1 MPGTDPFI
9 GQSFSHYR
17 ILEKLGGGGMGVV
30 YKAED
35 TRLQRFVAL
44 KFLPDNVARDP
55 QALARFQRE
64 AQAASALSHPNICTI
79 YDIGNQ
85 EGQAFIAME
94 YLEGQTLKHAIGGRP
109 LDLEIFLEIGQA
121 VADALETA
129 HAKGIVHRDIKPAN
143 IFVTRQG
150 RPKILDF
157 GLAKVGAAKMTP
169 DNVDCLATQ
178 GVDTAQLTSPGSTL
192 GTVAYMSPEQVR
204 AKELDSRTDLF
215 SFGVVLYEMAT
226 GQLPFRGE
234 SAGVIF
240 NAILERE
247 PLPVS
252 RLNPDLPPKLEEIIH
267 KALEKDRNLRY
278 QHASELGAD
287 LRRLERDSGSGRSA
301 AHPAGPATASE
312 SRVAPQSSVEKLAS
326 ATRHSKLWLGLAGA
340 LLLFGVGWA
349 LLTAREGAG
358 DSSVKSLA
366 VLPFTSNQHDVSA
379 DYLTDGITEG
389 VINDLSQVTGLRV
402 MARSTVF
409 RFKGKEDDPQQVGN
423 ALKVDAVVTGHLIK
437 QGDDLSVQ
445 AELVKVRDG
454 TQIWGKQFHRQMQD
468 VSSLQSDI
476 AKEIT
481 ARLSKPGGNQQ
492 QRTIE
497 PGTQNQDAYQLY
509 LKGRYR
515 LAKRTPADLQ
525 QAIEDFRQ
533 AVELD
538 ASYAQAYASL
548 AIAYTIAPGYLEAAE
563 RNGYSNG
570 RAEAEKTLQ
579 LDPTSS
585 EAHAVLGTI
594 AADEFNWE
602 TSEKQF
608 KLAIETGPN
617 NPVAHYFYAHQ
628 CLLPQKQFSKALS
641 EYREALKVDPL
652 SSVINTNY
660 GLALMI
666 VNRYDEAREQFR
678 KTLDLDPSFSNALL
692 RSAELEGFLGNYE
705 IARQSIIRFDPEAA
719 KIDFGKSKQSFYRAR
734 LRLPL
739 DRGSLNL
746 SMDYAMLGSKD
757 AALRELNHAVEDDA
771 GDAIVWTL
779 RPEFD
784 SLRDDPRYA
793 ELRHKMNLPH

>member
-1 MPGTDPFI
+1 
-9 GQSFSHYR
+9 
-17 ILEKLGGGGMGVV
+17 MGVV
-30 YKAED
+30 YSAED
-35 TRLQRFVAL
+35 LKLGRRVAL

-64 AQAASALSHPNICTI
+64 AQAASALNHPNICTI
-79 YDIGNQ
+79 YDIGEQ

-129 HAKGIVHRDIKPAN
+129 HTKGIIHRDIKPAN

-157 GLAKVGAAKMTP
+157 GLAKFGAARMTP
-169 DNVDCLATQ
+169 DHVDSLATR
-178 GVDTAQLTSPGSTL
+178 GGDTAQLTSPGSTL

-247 PLPVS
+247 PFAVS

-267 KALEKDRNLRY
+267 KSLEKDRNLRY
-278 QHASELGAD
+278 QHASELAAD
-287 LRRLERDSGSGRSA
+287 LRRLERDTGSGRSA
-301 AHPAGPATASE
+301 AHSAAAAAASE
-312 SRVAPQSSVEKLAS
+312 SRVASEGSVAKPAS
-326 ATRHSKLWLGLAGA
+326 ATSHSKLWLGVAGA
-340 LLLFGVGWA
+340 LLLLGVGWA
-349 LLTAREGAG
+349 LLKAREDAG
-358 DSSVKSLA
+358 DSPIKTLA
-366 VLPFTSNQHDVSA
+366 VLPFTSNHNDASG

-389 VINDLSQVTGLRV
+389 VINDLSQVAGLRV

-409 RFKGKEDDPQQVGN
+409 RFKGKEDDPQQIGN
-423 ALKVDAVVTGHLIK
+423 TLKVDAVVTGHLTK
-437 QGDDLSVQ
+437 QADDLTVQ

-454 TQIWGKQFHRQMQD
+454 TQIWGRQFHRQMQD
-468 VSSLQSDI
+468 VSSLEGDI
-476 AKEIT
+476 AQEIT
-481 ARLSKPGGNQQ
+481 AKVAKPAGNQR
-492 QRTIE
+492 QRMIE
-497 PGTQNQDAYQLY
+497 PATQNQDAYQLY

-538 ASYAQAYASL
+538 PSYAQAYASL

-570 RAEAEKTLQ
+570 RAEAEKTLE

-585 EAHAVLGTI
+585 EAHAVLGSI

-602 TSEKQF
+602 TSEKEF
-608 KLAIETGPN
+608 KLAIEAGAN
-617 NPVAHYFYAHQ
+617 NPIAHYFFAHL
-628 CLLPQKQFSKALS
+628 CLLPQKRFSEALS
-641 EYREALKVDPL
+641 EYREALKIDPL

-666 VNRYDEAREQFR
+666 VNRYDDAREQFR
-678 KTLDLDPSFSNALL
+678 KTLDLDPNFSNALL

-705 IARQSIIRFDPEAA
+705 VARQAIIRFDPEAS

-739 DRGSLNL
+739 DRNSLNL

-757 AALRELNHAVEDDA
+757 AALRELNSVLEDDA
-771 GDAIVWTL
+771 GDAIIWTL

-784 SLRDDPRYA
+784 SLRGDPRYA
-793 ELRHKMNLPH
+793 ELRRKMNLPH

>member
-1 MPGTDPFI
+1 
-9 GQSFSHYR
+9 
-17 ILEKLGGGGMGVV
+17 MGVV

-79 YDIGNQ
+79 YDIGEQ
-85 EGQAFIAME
+85 QGQAFIAME
-94 YLEGQTLKHAIGGRP
+94 YLEGQTLKRAIGGRP
-109 LDLEIFLEIGQA
+109 LNLEIFLEIGQA

-150 RPKILDF
+150 RTKILDF
-157 GLAKVGAAKMTP
+157 GLAKIGTARMAP
-169 DNVDCLATQ
+169 DTLATQ
-178 GVDTAQLTSPGSTL
+178 AVDTAQLTSPGSTL

-204 AKELDSRTDLF
+204 AQELDSRTDLF

-252 RLNPDLPPKLEEIIH
+252 RLNPDIPTKLQEIIH
-267 KALEKDRNLRY
+267 KSLEKDRNLRY
-278 QHASELGAD
+278 QHASELAAD
-287 LRRLERDSGSGRSA
+287 LRRLERDTGSGGSA
-301 AHPAGPATASE
+301 AHSAAPPAASE
-312 SRVAPQSSVEKLAS
+312 SRAPWQGSVAKPAS
-326 ATRHSKLWLGLAGA
+326 TTSHVKLWLGVAAA
-340 LLLFGVGWA
+340 LLLLGVGWA
-349 LLTAREGAG
+349 LLKAREGAG
-358 DSSVKSLA
+358 DSAIKSLA
-366 VLPFTSNQHDVSA
+366 VLPFTSNQSDASG
-379 DYLTDGITEG
+379 DYLSDGITEG
-389 VINDLSQVTGLRV
+389 VINDLSQVAGLRV

-409 RFKGKEDDPQQVGN
+409 RFKGKEDDPQQIGN
-423 ALKVDAVVTGHLIK
+423 ALKVEAVVTGRLIK

-454 TQIWGKQFHRQMQD
+454 TQIWGRQFHRQMQD
-468 VSSLQSDI
+468 VSSLEGDI
-476 AKEIT
+476 AQEIT
-481 ARLSKPGGNQQ
+481 ARLTKPGSNQQ

-533 AVELD
+533 AIELD
-538 ASYAQAYASL
+538 PSYAQAYASL

-563 RNGYSNG
+563 RIGYSNG

-579 LDPTSS
+579 LDPKSS
-585 EAHAVLGTI
+585 EAHAVLGAV
-594 AADEFNWE
+594 AAEEFNWQ
-602 TSEKQF
+602 TSEKEF
-608 KLAIETGPN
+608 KLAIAAGPN
-617 NPVAHYFYAHQ
+617 NPVAHYFFAHQ
-628 CLLPQKQFSKALS
+628 CLLPQKRYSEALS
-641 EYREALKVDPL
+641 EYREALKIDPL

-666 VNRYDEAREQFR
+666 VNRYDDAREQFR
-678 KTLDLDPSFSNALL
+678 KTLDLDPNFSNALL

-705 IARQSIIRFDPEAA
+705 VARQAIIRFDPEAD

-739 DRGSLNL
+739 DRNSLNL

-757 AALRELNHAVEDDA
+757 AALRELNGAVEDDA
-771 GDAIVWTL
+771 GDAIIWTL

>member
-1 MPGTDPFI
+1 
-9 GQSFSHYR
+9 
-17 ILEKLGGGGMGVV
+17 MGVV

-35 TRLQRFVAL
+35 TRLERFVAL
-44 KFLPDNVARDP
+44 KFLPDNIVRDP
-55 QALARFQRE
+55 QALTRFQRE
-64 AQAASALSHPNICTI
+64 AQAAAALSHPNICTI
-79 YDIGNQ
+79 YDLGEQ

-109 LDLEIFLEIGQA
+109 LDFEIFLQIGQA

-143 IFVTRQG
+143 IFITQQG
-150 RPKILDF
+150 RAKILDF
-157 GLAKVGAAKMTP
+157 GLAKVAARMTP
-169 DNVDCLATQ
+169 NNVDSLATQ
-178 GVDTAQLTSPGSTL
+178 AVDAAQLTSPGSTL

-240 NAILERE
+240 HAILERE
-247 PLPVS
+247 PLPVA
-252 RLNPDLPPKLEEIIH
+252 RLNPDIPPKLEEIIH

-287 LRRLERDSGSGRSA
+287 LRRLERDSGSTRNAAHSA
-301 AHPAGPATASE
+301 APAAASE
-312 SRVAPQSSVEKLAS
+312 SRAASQGSVAKPAS
-326 ATRHSKLWLGLAGA
+326 ATSHVKLWLGVAAA
-340 LLLFGVGWA
+340 LLLLGAGWA
-349 LLTAREGAG
+349 LLKAREGAG
-358 DSSVKSLA
+358 DSIKSVA
-366 VLPFTSNQHDVSA
+366 VLPFTSNQNNASA
-379 DYLTDGITEG
+379 DYLTDGISEG
-389 VINDLSQVTGLRV
+389 VINDLSQVAGLRV

-423 ALKVDAVVTGHLIK
+423 TLKVDGVVTGHLIK

-454 TQIWGKQFHRQMQD
+454 TQIWGRQFHRQMQD
-468 VSSLQSDI
+468 VSSLEADI
-476 AKEIT
+476 AREIT
-481 ARLSKPGGNQQ
+481 ARLTKPGSDQR

-538 ASYAQAYASL
+538 PSYAQAYASL

-563 RNGYSNG
+563 RIGYSNG
-570 RAEAEKTLQ
+570 RTEAEKTLQ

-585 EAHAVLGTI
+585 EAHAVLGAV
-594 AADEFNWE
+594 AASEFNWQ
-602 TSEKQF
+602 TSENEF
-608 KLAIETGPN
+608 KLAIASGPN
-617 NPVAHYFYAHQ
+617 NAVAHYFFAHQ
-628 CLLPQKQFSKALS
+628 CLLPQKRYSEALS
-641 EYREALKVDPL
+641 EYREGLKIDPL

-666 VNRYDEAREQFR
+666 VRRYDEAREQFR
-678 KTLDLDPSFSNALL
+678 KTLDLDPNFSNALL

-705 IARQSIIRFDPEAA
+705 AARQSIIRFDPEAA

-739 DRGSLNL
+739 DRNSLNL

-757 AALRELNHAVEDDA
+757 AALRELNGAVEGDA
-771 GDAIVWTL
+771 GDAIIWTL

-793 ELRHKMNLPH
+793 ELRHKMKLPY